1 MTTPET
7 KANIKLGEIKG
18 LITQIKQL
26 ANAGGNN
33 AVSITENG
41 KSKPVSRTVIFKSI
55 NTIAALVEIETR
67 ELAENIEQAKTLLE
81 IATSQGGQVTDKD
94 GKPLSSEDVLELA
107 FDALTEAETHLNTLI
122 QIEVE
127 GNQ

>member
-41 KSKPVSRTVIFKSI
+41 KSKPVSRTGIFKSI
-55 NTIAALVEIETR
+55 NTIAALAEIETR

-81 IATSQGGQVTDKD
+81 IAINQGGQVTDKD
-94 GKPLSSEDVLELA
+94 GKPLSAEEVLELV
-107 FDALTEAETHLNTLI
+107 FDTLTEAETHLNTLI
-122 QIEVE
+122 QIEAE
-127 GNQ
+127 GKQ

>member
-7 KANIKLGEIKG
+7 KAKIKLGEIKG

-26 ANAGGNN
+26 ANAGGNS

-41 KSKPVSRTVIFKSI
+41 KSKPVSRTGIFKSI
-55 NTIAALVEIETR
+55 NTIAALAEIEAQ

-81 IATSQGGQVTDKD
+81 IAINQGGQVTNKD
-94 GKPLSSEDVLELA
+94 GKPLTSEELLERA
-107 FDALTEAETHLNTLI
+107 FDDLSEAQTQLESLIDLNK
-122 QIEVE
+122 
-127 GNQ
+127 GNA

>member
-7 KANIKLGEIKG
+7 KASIKLGEIKG

-41 KSKPVSRTVIFKSI
+41 KSKPVSRTGVFKSI
-55 NTIAALVEIETR
+55 NTIAALAEIETR

-81 IATSQGGQVTDKD
+81 IAINQGGQVTDKD
-94 GKPLSSEDVLELA
+94 GKPLSAEEVLELV

-122 QIEVE
+122 HIEEE
-127 GNQ
+127 GKQ

>member
-41 KSKPVSRTVIFKSI
+41 KSKPVSRTGIFKSI
-55 NTIAALVEIETR
+55 NTIAALAEIETR

-81 IATSQGGQVTDKD
+81 IAINQGGQVTDKD
-94 GKPLSSEDVLELA
+94 GKPLSAEEVLELV
-107 FDALTEAETHLNTLI
+107 FDTLTEAETHLNTLI
-122 QIEVE
+122 QIEAE

>member
-41 KSKPVSRTVIFKSI
+41 KSKPVSRTGIFKSI
-55 NTIAALVEIETR
+55 NTIAALAEIETR

-81 IATSQGGQVTDKD
+81 IAINQGGQVTDKD
-94 GKPLSSEDVLELA
+94 GKPLSAEEVLELV
-107 FDALTEAETHLNTLI
+107 FDSLTEAETHLNTLI
-122 QIEVE
+122 HIEAE

>member
-7 KANIKLGEIKG
+7 KASIKLGEIKG

-41 KSKPVSRTVIFKSI
+41 KSKPVSRTGIFKSI
-55 NTIAALVEIETR
+55 NTIAALAEIETR

-81 IATSQGGQVTDKD
+81 IAINQGGQVTDKD
-94 GKPLSSEDVLELA
+94 GKPLSAEEVLELV

-122 QIEVE
+122 HIEAE
-127 GNQ
+127 GKQ